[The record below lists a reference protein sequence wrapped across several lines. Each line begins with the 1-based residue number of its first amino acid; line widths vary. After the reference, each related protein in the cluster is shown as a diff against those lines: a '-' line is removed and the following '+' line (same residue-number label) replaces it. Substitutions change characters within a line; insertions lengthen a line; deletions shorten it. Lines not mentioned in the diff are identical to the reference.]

1 MATAVA
7 VESSEPALKA
17 ASAVTVAVAVTVTA
31 APAPAVT
38 ALAAEVPAVLARAAS
53 SLTVARVIA
62 LLDVVLMGV
71 ARVVNVF
78 LVLANVAEKSVAE
91 VGVSARRRRKRRRKL
106 SLLDLYA
113 IVDDPLCRSRP

>member
-113 IVDDPLCRSRP
+113 IVDDPSCRCRP